1 MRSSRVLRAL
11 RRRQRRG
18 RLLLGCARVC
28 MAAGLQLRGRR
39 SRPSGRLRAR
49 LGNAGAPDRRT
60 WGPPGSPENVETPRG
75 GARPVPPGLLQAAR
89 GPADQDAAERLE
101 EEACSAPRGASHNTP
116 EQHQEDAPPGGAYS
130 EPVLC
135 GACVRASVTT
145 RVPVHILLLMRA
157 AHRCE
162 WTRVRCCCGTDAR
175 LSCRQV
181 AVRLG
186 SRACIHASVCLYH
199 GNSSCSCQR
208 SSWNTRSQAQVCVL
222 RSRRIAR
229 RPSHTTAQRVQT

>member
-1 MRSSRVLRAL
+1 
-11 RRRQRRG
+11 
-18 RLLLGCARVC
+18 

-199 GNSSCSCQR
+199 GNSSCNCQR
-208 SSWNTRSQAQVCVL
+208 SSWNIARAHTAKRAHAQVCVL